1 MKFYFNCNN
10 KTQARA
16 LRDCGVKNVMISYQY
31 CHEAFDDYASMFDGI
46 GVISGKIDNVDTYY
60 DWARLNRGL
69 TDFIAQ
75 YDIPMDI
82 RLTMKYYEKALK
94 SRISVSPILTSN
106 YLQHLSQIKLTDF
119 DRTILLGKMTGNIE
133 EDEQVRK
140 LPSGHNYHGLAKGR
154 WVTNP
159 LINIISVN
167 SSTWLSGV
175 RGRKTDVWDY
185 HIGSVLLGK
194 KGKGDRAI
202 LERVLDNH
210 KDELEQCQIHKAEVM
225 AGEYSALLKL
235 PIALYY
241 IPMLSSLGAASQNF
255 QTS

>member
-16 LRDCGVKNVMISYQY
+16 LRECGVKNVMISYQY
-31 CHEAFDDYASMFDGI
+31 CHEAFDDYVAMFDGI
-46 GVISGKIDNVDTYY
+46 GVISGKIDNVDKYY

-69 TDFIAQ
+69 TNFIAQ
-75 YDIPMDI
+75 YDVPMSI
-82 RLTMKYYEKALK
+82 ALTLKYYLKALRDK
-94 SRISVSPILTSN
+94 ISVSPILTSN
-106 YLQHLSQIKLTDF
+106 YLQHLSQISLTDF

-140 LPSGHNYHGLAKGR
+140 LPSGHKYHGLAKGR
-154 WVTNP
+154 WVRNNI
-159 LINIISVN
+159 INIKSVN

-175 RGRKTDVWDY
+175 RGRKTDVY
-185 HIGSVLLGK
+185 NFYSILLGN
-194 KGKGDRAI
+194 KGKGDIAI
-202 LERVLDNH
+202 LERTLEFH
-210 KDELEQCQIHKAEVM
+210 KDELEQCKIHKDEVL

-241 IPMLSSLGAASQNF
+241 IPMLASLGAASQNF
-255 QTS
+255 ETS